1 MLLKHGI
8 AKNDPFG
15 AYFAATPSFLA
26 YRPGDERCACR
37 ALAVMEIAAQIPPEQ
52 RATTPLFGPAPGE
65 EFTHA
70 QLDSALQLLLVEG
83 AGVLE
88 GDLHNYSVHSFRIFA
103 ACALLAAGAPRWL
116 IKRMLRW
123 RGDESLEIYAR
134 VNDSEWADWT
144 QKMVN
149 VAVDSTIASRLTYM
163 DFSVETRQRFTDIAE
178 AMLSLNAGTARAATG
193 AL

>member
-1 MLLKHGI
+1 M
-8 AKNDPFG
+8 
-15 AYFAATPSFLA
+15 
-26 YRPGDERCACR
+26 
-37 ALAVMEIAAQIPPEQ
+37 
-52 RATTPLFGPAPGE
+52 
-65 EFTHA
+65 
-70 QLDSALQLLLVEG
+70 
-83 AGVLE
+83 LE

-103 ACALLAAGAPRWL
+103 ACALLAAGCPRWL

-123 RGDESLEIYAR
+123 RGDDSLEIYAR

-178 AMLSLNAGTARAATG
+178 AMLSLNAGTARKATE

>member
-1 MLLKHGI
+1 MR
-8 AKNDPFG
+8 
-15 AYFAATPSFLA
+15 AA
-26 YRPGDERCACR
+26 ER
-37 ALAVMEIAAQIPPEQ
+37 LPAQ
-52 RATTPLFGPAPGE
+52 RV
-65 EFTHA
+65 
-70 QLDSALQLLLVEG
+70 SAEVRSL
-83 AGVLE
+83 LE
-88 GDLHNYSVHSFRIFA
+88 GNTDF
-103 ACALLAAGAPRWL
+103 PT
-116 IKRMLRW
+116 
-123 RGDESLEIYAR
+123 DSLEIYAR

>member
-1 MLLKHGI
+1 MNFNNCI
-8 AKNDPFG
+8 
-15 AYFAATPSFLA
+15 
-26 YRPGDERCACR
+26 
-37 ALAVMEIAAQIPPEQ
+37 I
-52 RATTPLFGPAPGE
+52 APGE

-103 ACALLAAGAPRWL
+103 ACALLAAGCPRWL

-123 RGDESLEIYAR
+123 RGDDSLEIYAR

-178 AMLSLNAGTARAATG
+178 AMLSLNAGTARMATG

>member
-1 MLLKHGI
+1 
-8 AKNDPFG
+8 
-15 AYFAATPSFLA
+15 
-26 YRPGDERCACR
+26 
-37 ALAVMEIAAQIPPEQ
+37 MELAAQIPPEQ

-103 ACALLAAGAPRWL
+103 ACALLAANCPRWL

-149 VAVDSTIASRLTYM
+149 VAVDSTIAGRLTDM
-163 DFSVETRQRFTDIAE
+163 DFSDEVRARFTDIAT
-178 AMLSLNAGTARAATG
+178 AMLSLSSQSTRRAAG
-193 AL
+193 AM